1 MHGHRHGDVLLRHVD
16 EECGDLAGDGAPRR
30 AQPAPD
36 RSDPIASKPRPA
48 PAPAAAPAPTAALR
62 TAATA
67 PRPRKQP
74 TEVLHA
80 DIDAELSYYVEDLRA
95 ATGRTKRNI
104 VEAAL
109 SEYRNRNPLA

>member
-1 MHGHRHGDVLLRHVD
+1 MTNEDRPASL
-16 EECGDLAGDGAPRR
+16 PRR

-48 PAPAAAPAPTAALR
+48 PAPAPASVTSPASRTPSGTAAM
-62 TAATA
+62 
-67 PRPRKQP
+67 RPRKQP

-80 DIDAELSYYVEDLRA
+80 DIDADLSYYVEDLRA

-109 SEYRNRNPLA
+109 SEYRERNPLP

>member
-1 MHGHRHGDVLLRHVD
+1 MTNEDRPAIL
-16 EECGDLAGDGAPRR
+16 PRR

-36 RSDPIASKPRPA
+36 RSDPIASRPRPAPAPA
-48 PAPAAAPAPTAALR
+48 PAPAAAPVTSSRPTNGAAS
-62 TAATA
+62 A
-67 PRPRKQP
+67 RPRKEP

-80 DIDAELSYYVEDLRA
+80 DIAAELSYYVEDLRA

-109 SEYRNRNPLA
+109 SEYRERNPLN

>member
-1 MHGHRHGDVLLRHVD
+1 MTNEDRPASL
-16 EECGDLAGDGAPRR
+16 PRR

-48 PAPAAAPAPTAALR
+48 PAPAPAPAAAPVSRTPAC
-62 TAATA
+62 TAAT
-67 PRPRKQP
+67 RPRKQP

-80 DIDAELSYYVEDLRA
+80 DIDADLSYYVEDLRA

-109 SEYRNRNPLA
+109 SEYRERNPL